1 MSYYIE
7 KSFEAAVAHRVYN
20 QYLNNDLRDNNLRP
34 CPCKNIHGHTATFLV
49 GLSSKELVND
59 MVLDF
64 NMIGFVKKALDL
76 YYDHRFT
83 ICKDDPLT
91 EYLVTKSYNV
101 VKQEA
106 IDAGLIK
113 RDEIDHYDIKL
124 DVVEDLDGGEHYRCY
139 RVFVPAALR
148 KTYNPLVELLDS
160 FTIMDFSTTSENL
173 AHWMYNVVTKR
184 LNDVCNTTNDS
195 VLKEILKHVKVEK
208 VSYKE
213 SPKSIAVYTE

>member
-20 QYLNNDLRDNNLRP
+20 QYLNSDLRENNLRP

-49 GLSSKELVND
+49 GLTSKELVND

-91 EYLVTKSYNV
+91 EYLVAKSYDV

-106 IDAGLIK
+106 VGAGLIK
-113 RDEIDHYDIKL
+113 QDEADQYNMKL
-124 DVVEDLDGGEHYRCY
+124 DIVGELDGGEHYRCY

-160 FTIMDFSTTSENL
+160 FTITDFSTTSENL
-173 AHWMYNVVTKR
+173 AHWMYNVVVNR
-184 LNDVCNTTNDS
+184 LNEVRNTTDDQT
-195 VLKEILKHVKVEK
+195 LKEILKGVTVKK

>member
-1 MSYYIE
+1 MGYYIE

-20 QYLNNDLRDNNLRP
+20 QYLNVDLRDNNLRP

-49 GLSSKELVND
+49 GLSSKELIND

-64 NMIGFVKKALDL
+64 NMIGFVKKALDM

-83 ICKDDPLT
+83 ICRDDPLS
-91 EYLVTKSYNV
+91 EYLVTKSYDI

-113 RDEIDHYDIKL
+113 QSEANQYDIKL
-124 DVVEDLDGGEHYRCY
+124 DVINELDGGDHYRCY
-139 RVFVPAALR
+139 RVFVPAVLR

-160 FTIMDFSTTSENL
+160 FTITDFSTTSENL
-173 AHWMYNVVTKR
+173 AHWMYNVVVNR
-184 LNDVCNTTNDS
+184 LNTVRKTTNDT
-195 VLKEILKHVKVEK
+195 VLKKILKDVTVKR

-213 SPKSIAVYTE
+213 SPKSIAVYAE